1 MANKN
6 LCMRLQSAR
15 KAAAMSTRAVAQGL
29 EKRGR
34 TVSHATIA
42 NYERG
47 KTLPPLDV
55 VAALA
60 DLYGLPVNWFLQHHS
75 VMTNVCYR
83 ALKKVGVKDKRKFEA
98 DAQRW
103 LEGYRRLET
112 ELGEHLRNKLPNFR
126 IGGNESSKLVADRL
140 RSELGLEERPVP
152 SVIEVLHSFGLRVIS
167 ISTSASIDGLS
178 AKVEEESVV
187 VLNSRLSNDR
197 VRLNA
202 AHELGHHLY
211 DASRCVHTLSDAQRE
226 TVAFE
231 FASHFLMPATKLE
244 AAFDGYSMLR
254 LIEYKKMYGISLAA
268 MIYRARK
275 QGLLSVRIYRM
286 LWREF
291 AKRGW
296 RKTEPGDVAVDR
308 PLRLEKMLES
318 AVRSGRLTWAK
329 AAKITGIHEDDLR
342 QRLSEAV
349 GVWEHNVEST
359 AGSSIS

>member
-1 MANKN
+1 MVNNN

-15 KAAAMSTRAVAQGL
+15 KAVAMSTRAVAQRL
-29 EKRGR
+29 ERSGR
-34 TVSHATIA
+34 SVSHATIA

-47 KTLPPLDV
+47 KTLPPLDM

-60 DLYGLPVNWFLQHHS
+60 DLYGLPVNWFLQPHT

-83 ALKKVGVKDKRKFEA
+83 ALKKVGVKDKRQFEA

-103 LEGYRRLET
+103 LEGYRSLEIEVGNPLKNT
-112 ELGEHLRNKLPNFR
+112 LSYFR
-126 IGGNESSKLVADRL
+126 VRGNESANLVAKRL
-140 RSELGLEERPVP
+140 RSELRFEEHPVP
-152 SVIEVLHSFGLRVIS
+152 SVIEVLHFFGVRVIS
-167 ISTSASIDGLS
+167 LSTSAAIDGLA
-178 AKVEEESVV
+178 AKVKEESVV

-211 DASRCVHTLSDAQRE
+211 DASRCEQTLSDAQRE

-268 MIYRARK
+268 MIYRARN
-275 QGLLSVRIYRM
+275 QGLLSVRMYRM

-296 RKTEPGDVAVDR
+296 RKTEPGEVAIDR
-308 PLRLEKMLES
+308 PIRFEQMLES
-318 AVRSGRLTWAK
+318 AVRSGTLTWAK

-342 QRLSEAV
+342 QRLSEAI
-349 GVWEHNVEST
+349 GVWENNGE
-359 AGSSIS
+359 

>member
-1 MANKN
+1 MANNN
-6 LCMRLQSAR
+6 LCMRLQNAR
-15 KAAAMSTRAVAQGL
+15 KAAAMSTRAVAQRL
-29 EKRGR
+29 ERRGR

-60 DLYGLPVNWFLQHHS
+60 DLYGLPVNWFLQPHS

-83 ALKKVGVKDKRKFEA
+83 ALKKVGVKDKRQFEA
-98 DAQRW
+98 DSQRW

-112 ELGEHLRNKLPNFR
+112 ELGEPLRNKLPNFR
-126 IGGNESSKLVADRL
+126 IGGNESSKLLAERL
-140 RSELGLEERPVP
+140 RSELCFEERPVP
-152 SVIEVLHSFGLRVIS
+152 SVIEVLHLFGVRVIS
-167 ISTSASIDGLS
+167 LITSVAIDGLA
-178 AKVEEESVV
+178 AKVEEEYVV

-211 DASRCVHTLSDAQRE
+211 DASRCEQTLSDAQRE
-226 TVAFE
+226 TIAFE

-275 QGLLSVRIYRM
+275 QGLLSVRMYRM

-296 RKTEPGDVAVDR
+296 RKTEPGKVAVDR
-308 PLRLEKMLES
+308 PIRFEQMLES
-318 AVRSGRLTWAK
+318 AVRSGTLTWAK

-342 QRLSEAV
+342 QRLSEAI
-349 GVWEHNVEST
+349 GVWENNGE
-359 AGSSIS
+359 

>member
-1 MANKN
+1 MANNN
-6 LCMRLQSAR
+6 LSMRLQNAR
-15 KAAAMSTRAVAQGL
+15 KAAAMSTRTVAQRL
-29 EKRGR
+29 ERSGR
-34 TVSHATIA
+34 SISHATIA

-60 DLYGLPVNWFLQHHS
+60 DLYGLPVNWFLQPQS

-83 ALKKVGVKDKRKFEA
+83 ALKKVGVKEKRKFEA

-103 LEGYRRLET
+103 LEGYRRLEI
-112 ELGEHLRNKLPNFR
+112 ELGEPLRNKLPNFR
-126 IGGNESSKLVADRL
+126 IGGNESSKLVARRL
-140 RSELGLEERPVP
+140 RSKLNLEERPIP
-152 SVIEVLHSFGLRVIS
+152 SVIEILHSFGLRVIS
-167 ISTSASIDGLS
+167 ISTSAAIDGLA

-211 DASRCVHTLSDAQRE
+211 DNTRCLQTLSDAQRE
-226 TVAFE
+226 KVAFE
-231 FASHFLMPATKLE
+231 FASYFLMPSTKLE
-244 AAFDGYSMLR
+244 VAFDGYSMLR

-275 QGLLSVRIYRM
+275 QKLLSVKMYRM

-291 AKRGW
+291 SKRGW
-296 RKTEPGDVAVDR
+296 RKTEPGNVAVDR
-308 PLRLEKMLES
+308 PLRFEQMLES

-329 AAKITGIHEDDLR
+329 VAKVTGIHEEDLR

-349 GVWEHNVEST
+349 GVWEHNVESA
-359 AGSSIS
+359 AGSSFS

>member
-1 MANKN
+1 
-6 LCMRLQSAR
+6 
-15 KAAAMSTRAVAQGL
+15 
-29 EKRGR
+29 
-34 TVSHATIA
+34 
-42 NYERG
+42 
-47 KTLPPLDV
+47 V

-60 DLYGLPVNWFLQHHS
+60 DLYGFPVNWFLQPHS

-83 ALKKVGVKDKRKFEA
+83 ALKKVGVKDKRQFEA

-103 LEGYRRLET
+103 LEGYRKLET
-112 ELGEHLRNKLPNFR
+112 ELGEPLRNKLPNFR
-126 IGGNESSKLVADRL
+126 IGGNESSKLVAERL
-140 RSELGLEERPVP
+140 RSEVDLEERPVP
-152 SVIEVLHSFGLRVIS
+152 SVIKVLHSFGLRVIS
-167 ISTSASIDGLS
+167 ISTSASIDGLA
-178 AKVEEESVV
+178 AKIEEETVV

-202 AHELGHHLY
+202 VHELGHHLY

-231 FASHFLMPATKLE
+231 FASHFLMPSTKLE

-275 QGLLSVRIYRM
+275 QNLLTVKMYRM

-296 RKTEPGDVAVDR
+296 RKNEPGEVGADR
-308 PLRLEKMLES
+308 PVRFEQMLES
-318 AVRSGRLTWAK
+318 AIRRRVLTWSQ
-329 AAKITGIHEDDLR
+329 AAKVTGIHEKELR
-342 QRLSEAV
+342 ERLARAV
-349 GVWEHNVEST
+349 KMMVVNAEGGTENEVK
-359 AGSSIS
+359 